1 MYVCIYVYICIYM
14 YIYILHTYIYNI
26 YKYTI
31 ENKNIHGACKHLRMP
46 GTNLKT
52 IKFNKI

>member
-1 MYVCIYVYICIYM
+1 MYVYMYIYV